1 LPRPNPIWLQTEEI
15 KAKRLKRLRE
25 RAERLHIDKEK
36 QIKTAI
42 QKRGVVSRKE
52 LSELTGFSLDYLSM
66 KLNEL
71 VLRGEIKR
79 FALILGAKRGSAK
92 RGAVEL
98 FDGLAK
104 LPSYPRNY
112 YYIDDNKAAKLI
124 ITKLKLSQNLNP
136 RKKQRLTLFLR
147 RCLPPTL
154 FRKVY
159 KSYSKQPWLLGIK

>member
-1 LPRPNPIWLQTEEI
+1 LPRPKPVWLQTKEI
-15 KAKRLKRLRE
+15 RAKNLKRIRE
-25 RAERLHIDKEK
+25 AKEK
-36 QIKTAI
+36 LRKAREKRIIAIIK
-42 QKRGVVSRKE
+42 KKGVITRKE
-52 LSELTGFSLDYLSM
+52 LSESTGFSQSYLSV

-71 VLRGEIKR
+71 VREEKIKR
-79 FALILGAKRGSAK
+79 FALILGAKRGSTK

-104 LPSYPRNY
+104 LPSHPRNY
-112 YYIDDNKAAKLI
+112 FYIDDDKAAKLI
-124 ITKLKLSQNLNP
+124 ITKLKLSQNLNS
-136 RKKQRLTLFLR
+136 RRKQRLTVFLR